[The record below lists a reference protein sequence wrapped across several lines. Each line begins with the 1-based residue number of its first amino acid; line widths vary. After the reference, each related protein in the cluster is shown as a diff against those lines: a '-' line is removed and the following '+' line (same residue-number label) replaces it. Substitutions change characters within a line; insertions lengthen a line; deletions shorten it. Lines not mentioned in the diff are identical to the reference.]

1 MNELVS
7 LLQQLVAIDS
17 CNPPGREEEICRF
30 IQVWLERHGI
40 ASYRVEFAPGRPSLW
55 AEIRGERS
63 ETILLSGHL
72 DTVSIAS
79 GWENPPLQP
88 QIRNDR
94 LYGLGSTD
102 MKGGLA
108 LLLESFRQ
116 AALRPKLPYTLRLL
130 LSADEEDQYR
140 GAAEFARNGLTKNVI
155 FALVAEA
162 TAGKVG
168 IGERGEFW
176 LRVFFHGREAHGS
189 TPEQG
194 VNAILACGRFL
205 CLLEEKFQRPP
216 PSLRSGSSTWNVGR
230 IEGGRQ
236 VNIVAEQCW
245 ADLDIRLG
253 FEEDKEKVI
262 QLLESSGQSACDQA
276 QFRWETISYQR
287 PMRSDTKDPMIQQF
301 IASVRKVTGNE
312 PGLDL
317 VTYCTDLPSLF
328 PAKAPPFVLYGPGDI
343 RQAHQPNEYLDL
355 KSLKECTKVLENFL
369 LS

>member
-17 CNPPGREEEICRF
+17 CNPPGREEEISRF
-30 IQVWLERHGI
+30 IQVWLERQGI
-40 ASYRVEFAPGRPSLW
+40 ASHRVEFAPGRPSLW

-88 QIRNDR
+88 QIRHDR

-108 LLLESFRQ
+108 LLLETFRQ

-140 GAAEFARNGLTKNVI
+140 GAAEFARNGLTENAI
-155 FALVAEA
+155 FVLVAEA

-176 LRVFFHGREAHGS
+176 LRVFFRGREAHGS

-194 VNAILACGRFL
+194 VNAILACSRFL

-216 PSLRSGSSTWNVGR
+216 PFPRLGSPTWNVGR
-230 IEGGRQ
+230 IDGGRQ

-253 FEEDKEKVI
+253 LEEDKQKVI
-262 QLLESSGQSACDQA
+262 QLLESSGHSVCDPA
-276 QFRWETISYQR
+276 QFRWETLSYQR
-287 PMRSDTKDPMIQQF
+287 PMRSDSQDPMIRQF
-301 IASVRKVTGNE
+301 IASIRKVTGNE
-312 PGLDL
+312 PELDL

-328 PAKAPPFVLYGPGDI
+328 PANAPPFVLYGPGDI
-343 RQAHQPNEYLDL
+343 RQAHQPNEYLEL
-355 KSLKECTKVLENFL
+355 RSLEECRNVLQKFL
-369 LS
+369 LP

>member
-1 MNELVS
+1 MNELVC

-30 IQVWLERHGI
+30 VQAWLEKHGI
-40 ASYRVEFAPGRPSLW
+40 ASHQVEFAAGRPSLW
-55 AEIRGERS
+55 AEIRGERP

-72 DTVSIAS
+72 DTVPIAA

-94 LYGLGSTD
+94 LYGLGATD

-108 LLLESFRQ
+108 LLLEVFRQ

-140 GAAEFARNGLTKNVI
+140 GAAALARNGLTENAI

-176 LRVFFHGREAHGS
+176 LRVFFHGQEAHGS

-194 VNAILACGRFL
+194 VNAILACSRFL
-205 CLLEEKFQRPP
+205 CLLEEQLRRAF
-216 PSLRSGSSTWNVGR
+216 PSERLGSCSWNVGR

-236 VNIVAEQCW
+236 INIVAEQCR
-245 ADLDIRLG
+245 ADLDFRLER
-253 FEEDKEKVI
+253 EEAKEKVV
-262 QLLESSGQSACDQA
+262 QLLESSGKDASGPAR
-276 QFRWETISYQR
+276 FRWETISYQR
-287 PMRSDTKDPMIQQF
+287 PMRSDPDHPMVRQF
-301 IASVRKVTGNE
+301 VSSVRTVTGNE
-312 PGLDL
+312 PALDL

-328 PAKAPPFVLYGPGDI
+328 PRNAPPFVLYGPGDI
-343 RQAHQPNEYLDL
+343 RQAHQPNEFLDL
-355 KSLKECTKVLENFL
+355 KSLEECRNVLESFL

>member
-30 IQVWLERHGI
+30 IQVWLERNGI
-40 ASYRVEFAPGRPSLW
+40 ASNRVEFAPGRPSLL

-72 DTVSIAS
+72 DTVAIAS
-79 GWENPPLQP
+79 GWVSPPLQP
-88 QIRNDR
+88 EIHNDR

-108 LLLESFRQ
+108 LLLEVFRQ
-116 AALRPKLPYTLRLL
+116 AALRPKPHYSLRLL

-140 GAAEFARNGLTKNVI
+140 GAAEFARKGLTENVI

-194 VNAILACGRFL
+194 ANAILACSRFL
-205 CLLEEKFQRPP
+205 CSMEEEFQRALPP
-216 PSLRSGSSTWNVGR
+216 QKLGSSSWNVGK

-236 VNIVAEQCW
+236 INIVAEQCW
-245 ADLDIRLG
+245 ADLDIRLEL
-253 FEEDKEKVI
+253 EETKEKVI
-262 QLLESSGQSACDQA
+262 QLLESIGRSTSDQA
-276 QFRWETISYQR
+276 RFRWETISYQR
-287 PMRSDTKDPMIQQF
+287 PMRSDPKDPMIQQF
-301 IASVRKVTGNE
+301 IASIRKVTGNE

-355 KSLKECTKVLENFL
+355 KSIEECRKVLENFL

>member
-1 MNELVS
+1 MSELVS
-7 LLQQLVAIDS
+7 LLQQLIAIDS

-30 IQVWLERHGI
+30 IQVWLERNGI
-40 ASYRVEFAPGRPSLW
+40 ASYRVEFASGRPSLW

-79 GWENPPLQP
+79 GWENSPLQP
-88 QIRNDR
+88 QIRNDL

-108 LLLESFRQ
+108 LLLEVFRQ
-116 AALRPKLPYTLRLL
+116 AALRPTLPYTLRLL

-140 GAAEFARNGLTKNVI
+140 GAAEFARKGLTENVI

-194 VNAILACGRFL
+194 VNAVLACGRFL
-205 CLLEEKFQRPP
+205 CSLEEEFKRTL
-216 PSLRSGSSTWNVGR
+216 PSDLLGSSTWNVGK

-236 VNIVAEQCW
+236 INIVPERCW
-245 ADLDIRLG
+245 ADLDIRLE
-253 FEEDKEKVI
+253 FEADKEKVI
-262 QLLESSGQSACDQA
+262 QLLASCGQSASRQTR
-276 QFRWETISYQR
+276 FRWETTSYQR
-287 PMRSDTKDPMIQQF
+287 PMRSNPKNPIIRRF
-301 IASVRKVTGNE
+301 IDSVRTATGNE
-312 PGLDL
+312 PELDL

-328 PAKAPPFVLYGPGDI
+328 PATAPPFVLYGPGDI
-343 RQAHQPNEYLDL
+343 RQAHQPNEYLSL
-355 KSLKECTKVLENFL
+355 KSLDQCRKVLEAFL
-369 LS
+369 LP